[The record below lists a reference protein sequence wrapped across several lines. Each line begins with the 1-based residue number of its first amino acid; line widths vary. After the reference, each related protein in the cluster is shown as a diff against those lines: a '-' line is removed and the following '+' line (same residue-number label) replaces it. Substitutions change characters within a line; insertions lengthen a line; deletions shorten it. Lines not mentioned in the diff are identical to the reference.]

1 MAVYATQP
9 MTTHE
14 RELVR
19 LQLKLVRVQ
28 RNAALRR
35 NDLGLAEAAL
45 REEQALAT
53 RLRALDERIA
63 ERRAELEAATTE
75 PTAA

>member
-1 MAVYATQP
+1 MAMA
-9 MTTHE
+9 THE

-28 RNAALRR
+28 RNTALRR

-45 REEQALAT
+45 REEQTLAT

>member
-1 MAVYATQP
+1 

-28 RNAALRR
+28 RNTALRR
-35 NDLGLAEAAL
+35 NDLGLAEVAL
-45 REEQALAT
+45 REEQALAN

-63 ERRAELEAATTE
+63 ARRAELEAATTDIAI
-75 PTAA
+75 PA

>member
-1 MAVYATQP
+1 MA
-9 MTTHE
+9 THE

-28 RNAALRR
+28 RNTALRR

-45 REEQALAT
+45 REEQTLAT

>member
-1 MAVYATQP
+1 

-14 RELVR
+14 RDLVR

-28 RNAALRR
+28 RNTALRR
-35 NDLGLAEAAL
+35 NDLGLAEVAL
-45 REEQALAT
+45 REEQALAN

-63 ERRAELEAATTE
+63 ARRAELEAATTDIAI
-75 PTAA
+75 PA